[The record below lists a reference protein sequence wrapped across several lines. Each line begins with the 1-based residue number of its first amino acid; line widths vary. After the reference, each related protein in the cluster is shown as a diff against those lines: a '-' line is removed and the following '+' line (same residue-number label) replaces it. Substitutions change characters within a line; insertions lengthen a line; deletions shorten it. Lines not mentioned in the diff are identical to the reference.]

1 MLRLLHY
8 VHNNVYLLKYP
19 CNYILWNKMERMTNT
34 LLPVRMFLTCSK
46 VPYGNELKRGQRQRV
61 SAALRQA
68 QGDINFSL
76 NGYFSN
82 N

>member
-1 MLRLLHY
+1 
-8 VHNNVYLLKYP
+8 
-19 CNYILWNKMERMTNT
+19 MERMTNT